1 MSREEDRSFM
11 RSAALLSQVLPR
23 SGRLAPY
30 KELPKSTIEVLARIS
45 LRLAL
50 ASLATRDGADFADLG
65 LALINPW
72 TMG

>member
-1 MSREEDRSFM
+1 MPREEDRSFM
-11 RSAALLSQVLPR
+11 RSAALLSQVRPR
-23 SGRLAPY
+23 SRRIAPY
-30 KELPKSTIEVLARIS
+30 KELPKSSSEVLARIS

-50 ASLATRDGADFADLG
+50 ASLANLDGADIADLG